1 MTRED
6 PHHWGP
12 SPIAAAKRD
21 QKQTTAQA
29 RAEALAL
36 DTQAVA
42 AGTWPASAEI
52 LDALAHLADAIVWD
66 LAVAS

>member
-1 MTRED
+1 MNAESA
-6 PHHWGP
+6 PKGA
-12 SPIAAAKRD
+12 SQIAVAKQD
-21 QKQTTAQA
+21 QQDSTAQA

-42 AGTWPASAEI
+42 AGTWPASPEI
-52 LDALAHLADAIVWD
+52 LDALAHLANAIVWD